1 MIRNH
6 GDRMRRQVL
15 IGHSVIH
22 FVLPYRNLLINLF
35 GRHAKRDAAQ
45 VERLDRWLKSLG
57 FHYLELTNMEVV
69 NSPHEVIEA
78 IESFAECAQAYQNYR
93 SAKRVARQHEL
104 VEL

>member
-1 MIRNH
+1 
-6 GDRMRRQVL
+6 
-15 IGHSVIH
+15 
-22 FVLPYRNLLINLF
+22 
-35 GRHAKRDAAQ
+35 
-45 VERLDRWLKSLG
+45 
-57 FHYLELTNMEVV
+57 VV